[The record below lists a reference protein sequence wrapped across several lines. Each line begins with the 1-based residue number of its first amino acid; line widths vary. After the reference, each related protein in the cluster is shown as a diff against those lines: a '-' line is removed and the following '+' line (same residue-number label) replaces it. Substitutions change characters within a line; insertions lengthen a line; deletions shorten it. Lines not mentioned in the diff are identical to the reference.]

1 MVLSSIN
8 WSWLTYYA
16 HVDKGCYYTALVIVI
31 HCEAVV
37 KINTEYNII
46 RRKFILLIATCKLIQ
61 ILTNDSTIV

>member
-37 KINTEYNII
+37 KINTEY
-46 RRKFILLIATCKLIQ
+46 KLYVES
-61 ILTNDSTIV
+61 LYF